1 MSNYTESSKDQTEF
15 LWAMVKLLNENNMND
30 YRTRTALADFLVELA
45 KHNETEVKSRLCV
58 LITHMLKL
66 KYQPNMAT
74 QSWINTIYTQ
84 SRSISFA
91 IEDSPSIK
99 SKISQEILNKIYS
112 RSVIDAMRETHLSKN
127 IFPNVCP
134 WTINQ
139 LLNDDYITDYVYKYE
154 KLTTNCYFKHDY
166 N

>member
-1 MSNYTESSKDQTEF
+1 M
-15 LWAMVKLLNENNMND
+15 AKLLNENNMND
-30 YRTRTALADFLVELA
+30 YCTRTALANFLVELA

-58 LITHMLKL
+58 LITYMLKL
-66 KYQPNMAT
+66 KYQPNIAT

-99 SKISQEILNKIYS
+99 SKINQEMLDKIYS
-112 RSVIDAMRETHLSKN
+112 RSVVDATRETHLPKN
-127 IFPNVCP
+127 TFPNACP

-139 LLNDDYITDYVYKYE
+139 LLNDDYITDYVHKYE
-154 KLTTNCYFKHDY
+154 KLITNYYFKHDY